1 MMTCVGRL
9 IFCDLP
15 VNSAGQNGSTI
26 FGERLK
32 RFGQTMEEQIA
43 DGEGFDRSR
52 WFFFARFLNHQQYFH
67 VLPTTLRTDLGRR

>member
-9 IFCDLP
+9 IFFDLP

-32 RFGQTMEEQIA
+32 DSGKEWKNKLLMVKGSIDPGVFFCQVSEPSTVFPCSAYHLE
-43 DGEGFDRSR
+43 DRP
-52 WFFFARFLNHQQYFH
+52 W
-67 VLPTTLRTDLGRR
+67 